1 MTHHSEHK
9 FTYSKQRISLWL
21 WRRYQKGNTTLRR
34 MRDTLALIQPSGE
47 EEESEPVREEAAAA
61 VPSVVKR
68 AINTFNAPVVHV
80 HRGCKDNDEAPF

>member
-9 FTYSKQRISLWL
+9 FTYSKKRISLWL
-21 WRRYQKGNTTLRR
+21 WHRYQKGNMTLKR

-47 EEESEPVREEAAAA
+47 EEEIEPEREAAA

-68 AINTFNAPVVHV
+68 AISTFNAPVVHV
-80 HRGCKDNDEAPF
+80 HRGYKDNDEAPF